1 MMSSRE
7 TRNQSRTAHTSHKAQ
22 AGRQLHMPAFTGSP
36 DDDHL
41 ELRLD
46 FSSKHTARVQL
57 SGARMK
63 NTVLYSLFMILVS
76 GSCLAAAEQGTFK
89 TNIQPLVQKYCQ
101 RCHNVDKMTSGIRV
115 DQLDGLLEDRHLFLW
130 KDILKQVAD
139 EAMPPEDEPQPTAQE
154 RKLLVDWIKQAL
166 ITARSRNTAKNGSVR
181 RLTVAQYRNTLRD
194 LLGLEDNVADILPAD
209 GVSKD
214 GFLNNGQTMEL
225 SPLLIEAYFEVAENA
240 LDRCIV
246 DESSKP
252 SIQKFRM
259 DLGAGI
265 NAEPFPQPLILGALN
280 HLLPNQD
287 FMVTQLTAQK
297 PFDFDP
303 FFMRTKYRFNEGY
316 QGNSTVRGW
325 RDYDSI
331 YHSVFACMRG
341 KPGYPKGLAYQTVP
355 EGLLLRPSVPSAE
368 LFQVESTYGPQAN
381 FKISLREL
389 PDHGRFRVTVKAAKY
404 NDGQLLDPG
413 TESAANAAAENSLTV
428 RDLAS
433 TQTLQVKEA
442 GIYQADVYLE
452 APSGET
458 VPPDSS
464 KLTDE
469 LVGAWPLNGSAQA
482 RSERKEL
489 TGRLEGDAKFVD
501 SPFGQ
506 AISLDGDG
514 DSVVIPRDESMNV
527 GEGEFTIAAWIR
539 PHELRQGGIFCLGK
553 YSWTHGWY
561 FDMPNNQGVLR
572 IETVSPANQSNGT
585 VASRPGIIRKNKWQH
600 VAAVVRRGENKTEL
614 FVNGYRVAAG
624 SVAPTNL
631 DNPNINLYIGRI
643 QDAQQFK
650 GEIDEIHFFGRALGM
665 AEIQALIEPGR
676 KFVQPPPPEKPKTLN
691 LQIGESHFAGTLQ
704 QPAFLTVRLP
714 AGPVPV
720 IAKYGG
726 AAIPH
731 RVVFSRVDETSE
743 LGAKFATFEK
753 RLPRLGV
760 HVGLRRDC
768 GSTLTQVGNA
778 QLVTGNELASY
789 IFEGAISNFPSPDV
803 QEDNDNY
810 LAGVREIGIRSE
822 YTDGRDMPRLLIR
835 SVEFEGPFY
844 ETWPPDTHRRI
855 FVESNHKDD
864 KPAYAREVIRNFAT
878 RAFRRPVSDA
888 EAASLFAVFDSS
900 FSETNDFTNSV
911 KDALL
916 VTLTS
921 PQFLFLTENSAT
933 PEGEIL
939 DGPELA
945 SKLSYFLWN
954 AAPDSRL
961 RSLAETGK
969 LHESIDTQV
978 ERMIL
983 DPKFEQFTREF
994 VSQWLQ
1000 LDKFEVVEIDRN
1012 RYPKLTR
1019 DTKRQLR
1026 NEPVQLVQYL
1036 MRENRP
1042 LRDLVQ
1048 ADFIVANE
1056 VVASYYDL
1064 GDRTERGF
1072 DFVAIPHD
1080 RKNLGG
1086 VLTNAGILAGLSD
1099 GRESNPVKRGA
1110 WLARKIIAEPPDD
1123 PPPNVP
1129 ALPEENSNL
1138 TLRQKLEQHRNQE
1151 GCAKCH
1157 KGIDPWG
1164 IPFEQFDAGGLFKQ
1178 AEPVDASSTLPDET
1192 EIADLN
1198 ALKTYLAEDRIDQV
1212 AFSFLKHLTSYAIGR
1227 SLTYNE
1233 IEFLK
1238 EHGVG
1243 LRPDGYR
1250 MQEMIRFVVN
1260 SKMFLEK

>member
-1 MMSSRE
+1 
-7 TRNQSRTAHTSHKAQ
+7 
-22 AGRQLHMPAFTGSP
+22 
-36 DDDHL
+36 
-41 ELRLD
+41 
-46 FSSKHTARVQL
+46 
-57 SGARMK
+57 MK
-63 NTVLYSLFMILVS
+63 NTGLYSLIMILFLRS
-76 GSCLAAAEQGTFK
+76 DLEAAEQPTFK
-89 TNIQPLVQKYCQ
+89 TSIQPLVRKYCQ
-101 RCHNVDKMTSGIRV
+101 RCHNVNKMTSGIRV
-115 DQLDGLLEDRHLFLW
+115 DQLDGSLEDRHLFLW
-130 KDILKQVAD
+130 KDILTQVED
-139 EAMPPEDEPQPTAQE
+139 EAMPPEGEIQPTAQE

-166 ITARSRNTAKNGSVR
+166 ITARSRNMAKNGSVR
-181 RLTVAQYRNTLRD
+181 RMTVAQYRNTLRD
-194 LLGLEDNVADILPAD
+194 LLGLEDDVTDILPSD

-225 SPLLIEAYFEVAENA
+225 SPLLIEAYFEIAENA
-240 LDRCIV
+240 VDRCIV
-246 DESSKP
+246 DESSMP
-252 SIQKFRM
+252 MIQNFRM
-259 DLGAGI
+259 GLGAGI
-265 NAEPFPQPLILGALN
+265 NPKPFPEQLILGALN

-297 PFDFDP
+297 PFEFDP

-331 YHSVFACMRG
+331 YHSVFACVRG

-381 FKISLREL
+381 FKVSLREL

-404 NDGQLLDPG
+404 ADGLLLDPG
-413 TESAANAAAENSLTV
+413 TESAPDAAAEDSLTV

-433 TQTLQVKEA
+433 PQTLQVAEA
-442 GIYQADVYLE
+442 GIYQVDVHQA
-452 APSGET
+452 APSEEA
-458 VPPDSS
+458 VPP
-464 KLTDE
+464 
-469 LVGAWPLNGSAQA
+469 A
-482 RSERKEL
+482 
-489 TGRLEGDAKFVD
+489 
-501 SPFGQ
+501 
-506 AISLDGDG
+506 
-514 DSVVIPRDESMNV
+514 
-527 GEGEFTIAAWIR
+527 
-539 PHELRQGGIFCLGK
+539 
-553 YSWTHGWY
+553 
-561 FDMPNNQGVLR
+561 
-572 IETVSPANQSNGT
+572 
-585 VASRPGIIRKNKWQH
+585 
-600 VAAVVRRGENKTEL
+600 
-614 FVNGYRVAAG
+614 
-624 SVAPTNL
+624 
-631 DNPNINLYIGRI
+631 
-643 QDAQQFK
+643 
-650 GEIDEIHFFGRALGM
+650 
-665 AEIQALIEPGR
+665 
-676 KFVQPPPPEKPKTLN
+676 KPKTLH
-691 LQIGESHFAGTLQ
+691 LQIGESYFAGILQ
-704 QPAFLTVRLP
+704 QPAFLAVRLP
-714 AGPVPV
+714 PGPVSV
-720 IAKYGG
+720 VAKYGG

-731 RVVFSRVDETSE
+731 RVVFSRVDESSE

-768 GSTLTQVGNA
+768 GSTLTQVAEVQTVSDTN
-778 QLVTGNELASY
+778 LASY
-789 IFEGAISNFPSPDV
+789 VFEGAINNFPSPDV
-803 QEDNDNY
+803 QDDNDNY

-835 SVEFEGPFY
+835 SVEFEGPYY

-855 FVESNHKDD
+855 FVESKHKDD

-878 RAFRRPVSDA
+878 RAFRRPVSDD
-888 EAASLFAVFDSS
+888 EAASLFAVFDRS
-900 FSETNDFTNSV
+900 FSETNEFTQSV

-921 PQFLFLTENSAT
+921 PQFLFLTEYSVT
-933 PEGEIL
+933 PEGELL

-961 RSLAETGK
+961 RSLASTGK
-969 LHESIDTQV
+969 LHETIDAEV

-983 DPKFEQFTREF
+983 DPQFEQFTREF

-1000 LDKFEVVEIDRN
+1000 LDKFEVVEIDRI

-1019 DTKRQLR
+1019 DTRKQLR

-1036 MRENRP
+1036 MRENLP

-1064 GDRTERGF
+1064 GDRTEHGF
-1072 DFVAIPHD
+1072 DFVAIPHN

-1086 VLTNAGILAGLSD
+1086 ILTNAGILAGLSD

-1178 AEPVDASSTLPDET
+1178 AESVDASSTLPDET
-1192 EIADLN
+1192 KIADLN

-1238 EHGVG
+1238 EHGVA
-1243 LRPDGYR
+1243 LRSDGYR
-1250 MQEMIRFVVN
+1250 MQDIIRFVVN
-1260 SKMFLEK
+1260 SEMFLEK

>member
-1 MMSSRE
+1 MKYLLLIPFL
-7 TRNQSRTAHTSHKAQ
+7 AI
-22 AGRQLHMPAFTGSP
+22 L
-36 DDDHL
+36 
-41 ELRLD
+41 
-46 FSSKHTARVQL
+46 L
-57 SGARMK
+57 SANG
-63 NTVLYSLFMILVS
+63 
-76 GSCLAAAEQGTFK
+76 LAAAEQATFK
-89 TNIQPLVQKYCQ
+89 ATIQPLVQKYCQ

-115 DQLDGLLEDRHLFLW
+115 DQLDGSLEDRHLFLW
-130 KDILKQVAD
+130 KDILKQVDD
-139 EAMPPEDEPQPTAQE
+139 EAMPPEDEPQPTVQE
-154 RKLLVDWIKQAL
+154 RKQLVDWIEQAL

-194 LLGLEDNVADILPAD
+194 LLGLDDNVTDILPAD

-240 LDRCIV
+240 LDRCVV
-246 DESSKP
+246 DENSKP

-265 NAEPFPQPLILGALN
+265 NPEPFPENLILGALN

-303 FFMRTKYRFNEGY
+303 FFMKTKYRFNEGY
-316 QGNSTVRGW
+316 EGNSTVRGW

-331 YHSVFACMRG
+331 YHSVFACVRG

-404 NDGQLLDPG
+404 NDGLLLDPG
-413 TESAANAAAENSLTV
+413 TEPATNAAEKDVLTV

-433 TQTLQVKEA
+433 PQTLQVKKA

-464 KLTDE
+464 RLNDE
-469 LVGAWPLNGSAQA
+469 LVGAWPLNGDAKA
-482 RSERKEL
+482 KSERKEL
-489 TGRLEGDAKFVD
+489 TGRLDGDAKFVG

-506 AISLDGDG
+506 AISLDGNG

-527 GEGEFTIAAWIR
+527 GDGEFTVAAWIR

-572 IETVSPANQSNGT
+572 IETVNPANQSNGT
-585 VASRPGIIRKNKWQH
+585 VATRPGIIRKNKWQH

-614 FVNGYRVAAG
+614 FVNGYKVAAG
-624 SVAPTNL
+624 NVAPTNL
-631 DNPNINLYIGRI
+631 DNPNINLYVGRI

-650 GEIDEIHFFGRALGM
+650 GEIDEVHFFRRALGM
-665 AEIQALIEPGR
+665 AEIQALVEPGR

-691 LQIGESHFAGTLQ
+691 LQIGKSHFAATLQ
-704 QPAFLTVRLP
+704 QPAFLAVRLP
-714 AGPVPV
+714 AGQVPV
-720 IAKYGG
+720 VAKYGG

-731 RVVFSRVDETSE
+731 RVVFTRVDEPSE

-768 GSTLTQVGNA
+768 GSTLTQVGDA
-778 QLVTGNELASY
+778 QLVSDREVVSY
-789 IFEGAISNFPSPDV
+789 VFEGAIGNFPSPDV
-803 QEDNDNY
+803 QKENDNY
-810 LAGVREIGIRSE
+810 LAGVREIGVRSE
-822 YTDGRDMPRLLIR
+822 YTDGRDMPRLMIR
-835 SVEFEGPFY
+835 SIEFEGPYY
-844 ETWPPDTHRRI
+844 ETWPPDTHQRI
-855 FVESNHKDD
+855 FIESNHKDD
-864 KPAYAREVIRNFAT
+864 QPAYAKEVIQTFAT
-878 RAFRRPVSDA
+878 RAFRRPVS
-888 EAASLFAVFDSS
+888 ESELAALFAVFEST
-900 FSETNDFTNSV
+900 FAETQDFTQSV

-921 PQFLFLTENSAT
+921 PQFLFLTENSDS
-933 PEGEIL
+933 PDGEPL
-939 DGPELA
+939 DGHELA

-961 RSLAETGK
+961 RELAMAGSLRET
-969 LHESIDTQV
+969 IDS
-978 ERMIL
+978 EINRMIR
-983 DPKFEQFTREF
+983 DPQFEQFTTEF

-1000 LDKFEVVEIDRN
+1000 LDKVEVVEIDRN

-1019 DTKRQLR
+1019 DTKKQLR
-1026 NEPVQLVQYL
+1026 EEPVQLVEYL

-1064 GDRTERGF
+1064 GDKTERGF
-1072 DFVAIPHD
+1072 DFVAIPHG
-1080 RKNLGG
+1080 RKTLGG

-1129 ALPEENSNL
+1129 ALPVENSNL

-1164 IPFEQFDAGGLFKQ
+1164 VPFEQFDAGGLFKQ
-1178 AEPVDASSTLPDET
+1178 AESVDASSTLPDET

-1198 ALKTYLAEDRIDQV
+1198 DLKTYLAEDRIDQV

-1238 EHGVG
+1238 EHGVR
-1243 LRPDGYR
+1243 LRADDYR

-1260 SKMFLEK
+1260 SEMFLEK

>member
-1 MMSSRE
+1 
-7 TRNQSRTAHTSHKAQ
+7 
-22 AGRQLHMPAFTGSP
+22 
-36 DDDHL
+36 
-41 ELRLD
+41 
-46 FSSKHTARVQL
+46 
-57 SGARMK
+57 
-63 NTVLYSLFMILVS
+63 MILVT
-76 GSCLAAAEQGTFK
+76 GSCLAAAEQATFK
-89 TNIQPLVQKYCQ
+89 ASIQPLVRKYCQ
-101 RCHNVDKMTSGIRV
+101 RCHNVDEMTSGIRV
-115 DQLDGLLEDRHLFLW
+115 DQLDGSLEDRHLFLW

-139 EAMPPEDEPQPTAQE
+139 EAMPPEDEPQPTVQE
-154 RKLLVDWIKQAL
+154 RKLLVGWIEQAL
-166 ITARSRNTAKNGSVR
+166 TIARSRNAEKNGSVR

-194 LLGLEDNVADILPAD
+194 LLGLEDNVTDILPAD

-240 LDRCIV
+240 LNRCIV
-246 DESSKP
+246 DEDSRP
-252 SIQKFRM
+252 SIQNFRM
-259 DLGAGI
+259 DLGAAI
-265 NAEPFPQPLILGALN
+265 NPDPFPEPLILGALN

-325 RDYDSI
+325 REYDSI

-341 KPGYPKGLAYQTVP
+341 KPGYPRGLAYQTVP

-381 FKISLREL
+381 FKVSLREL
-389 PDHGRFRVTVKAAKY
+389 PDHGRFRVTVNAAKY
-404 NDGQLLDPG
+404 NDGLLLDRGAQPA
-413 TESAANAAAENSLTV
+413 TDAAAEDSLTV

-433 TQTLQVKEA
+433 RQTLQVKNA
-442 GIYQADVYLE
+442 GIYQADVFLE
-452 APSGET
+452 APSEET

-464 KLTDE
+464 KLTE
-469 LVGAWPLNGSAQA
+469 KLVGAWPLNGDLAA
-482 RSERKEL
+482 ASERKEL

-561 FDMPNNQGVLR
+561 FDMPNNKGVLR
-572 IETVSPANQSNGT
+572 IETVNPANQSNGT
-585 VASRPGIIRKNKWQH
+585 VASRSGIIRKNKWQH

-614 FVNGYRVAAG
+614 FVNGYKVAAG
-624 SVAPTNL
+624 SIAPANL

-650 GEIDEIHFFGRALGM
+650 GEIDEVHFFRRALGI

-704 QPAFLTVRLP
+704 QPAFLAVRLP
-714 AGPVPV
+714 SGPVPV
-720 IAKYGG
+720 VAKYGG

-731 RVVFSRVDETSE
+731 RVVFSRVDESSE

-778 QLVTGNELASY
+778 QTVSDTILASY
-789 IFEGAISNFPSPDV
+789 VFEGAINNFPSPDV

-835 SVEFEGPFY
+835 SVEFEGPY
-844 ETWPPDTHRRI
+844 YDSWPPETHRRI
-855 FVESNHKDD
+855 FVESNHKDN

-888 EAASLFAVFDSS
+888 ELASLVAVFDSS
-900 FSETNDFTNSV
+900 FSETNDFTQSV

-921 PQFLFLTENSAT
+921 PQFLFLTENSAS

-954 AAPDSRL
+954 AAPDDRL

-969 LHESIDTQV
+969 LHDSIDGEV
-978 ERMIL
+978 ERMIR
-983 DPKFEQFTREF
+983 DPRFEQCTSEF

-1000 LDKFEVVEIDRN
+1000 LDKFEVVEIDRK
-1012 RYPKLTR
+1012 RYPNLTR
-1019 DTKRQLR
+1019 DAKKQLR
-1026 NEPVQLVQYL
+1026 SEPVQLVQYL

-1042 LRDLVQ
+1042 LRNLVQ

-1072 DFVAIPHD
+1072 EFVAIPHD

-1129 ALPEENSNL
+1129 ALPEDESHL
-1138 TLRQKLEQHRNQE
+1138 TLREKLERHRNQP

-1157 KGIDPWG
+1157 EGIDPWG
-1164 IPFEQFDAGGLFKQ
+1164 VPFEQFDAGGLFKQ
-1178 AEPVDASSTLPDET
+1178 GETVDASSTLPDET

-1198 ALKTYLAEDRIDQV
+1198 ALKAYLAEDRIDQV

-1238 EHGVG
+1238 ERGVG
-1243 LRPDGYR
+1243 LRANDYR
-1250 MQEMIRFVVN
+1250 MQDMIRFVVN
-1260 SKMFLEK
+1260 SEMFLEK

>member
-1 MMSSRE
+1 
-7 TRNQSRTAHTSHKAQ
+7 
-22 AGRQLHMPAFTGSP
+22 
-36 DDDHL
+36 
-41 ELRLD
+41 
-46 FSSKHTARVQL
+46 
-57 SGARMK
+57 MK
-63 NTVLYSLFMILVS
+63 PIILYSSFMVLLY
-76 GSCLAAAEQGTFK
+76 GSCLKAAEPATFR
-89 TNIQPLVQKYCQ
+89 TDIQPLVQKYCQ

-115 DQLDGLLEDRHLFLW
+115 DQLDGSLEDRHLFLW
-130 KDILKQVAD
+130 KDILKQLDD
-139 EAMPPEDEPQPTAQE
+139 EAMPPEDEPQPTAEE
-154 RKLLVDWIKQAL
+154 RKLLVDWIRQAL
-166 ITARSRNTAKNGSVR
+166 IEARSRNTAKNGSVR

-240 LDRCIV
+240 LNRCIV
-246 DESSKP
+246 DVNSKP
-252 SIQKFRM
+252 SIQNFRM
-259 DLGAGI
+259 DLGADI
-265 NAEPFPQPLILGALN
+265 NPDPYPEPLILGALN

-287 FMVTQLTAQK
+287 FVVTQLTAQK

-303 FFMRTKYRFNEGY
+303 FFMKTKYRFNEGY
-316 QGNSTVRGW
+316 AGNSTVRGW
-325 RDYDSI
+325 REYDSI

-355 EGLLLRPSVPSAE
+355 EGLLLRPAIPSAE

-389 PDHGRFRVTVKAAKY
+389 PDHGQFRVTVKAARY
-404 NDGQLLDPG
+404 NDGLLLDPG
-413 TESAANAAAENSLTV
+413 TASATKASAEDSLTV
-428 RDLAS
+428 RNLA
-433 TQTLQVKEA
+433 TQQTLPVKQA
-442 GIYQADVYLE
+442 GIYQVDVHLE
-452 APSGET
+452 APSEET
-458 VPPDSS
+458 VQPDGS
-464 KLTDE
+464 KLTEE
-469 LVGAWPLNGSAQA
+469 LVGAWPLNGNTTAQ
-482 RSERKEL
+482 SERKEL
-489 TGRLEGDAKFVD
+489 TGRLEGDTKFVD

-527 GEGEFTIAAWIR
+527 SEGDFSVAAWIR

-585 VASRPGIIRKNKWQH
+585 VATRPGIIRKNKWQH
-600 VAAVVRRGENKTEL
+600 VAAVVRRGTNQTEL
-614 FVNGYRVAAG
+614 FVNGYKVAAG
-624 SVAPTNL
+624 SIAPTNL
-631 DNPNINLYIGRI
+631 DNQNINLYIGRI

-650 GEIDEIHFFGRALGM
+650 GEIDEVHFFRRALGI
-665 AEIQALIEPGR
+665 AEIQALVEPGR
-676 KFVQPPPPEKPKTLN
+676 KFVQPPPPEKPKTLH
-691 LQIGESHFAGTLQ
+691 LQIGESHFAAILQ
-704 QPAFLTVRLP
+704 QPAFLAVRLP

-720 IAKYGG
+720 IAKYDG
-726 AAIPH
+726 ASIPH
-731 RVVFSRVDETSE
+731 RVAFSRIDESSE
-743 LGAKFATFEK
+743 LGARFTTFEK
-753 RLPRLGV
+753 RLPRIGV

-768 GSTLTQVGNA
+768 GSTLTQVGDA
-778 QLVTGNELASY
+778 QPVTDRDLASFV
-789 IFEGAISNFPSPDV
+789 FEGAISNFPSPDV

-810 LAGVREIGIRSE
+810 LAGVREIGVRSE

-835 SVEFEGPFY
+835 SVEFEGPYY
-844 ETWPPDTHRRI
+844 ETWPPETHRRI
-855 FVESNHKDD
+855 FVESNHKDNQ
-864 KPAYAREVIRNFAT
+864 PAYAREVIRHFAT

-900 FSETNDFTNSV
+900 FSETNDFNQSV

-921 PQFLFLTENSAT
+921 PQFLFLTENSAS
-933 PEGEIL
+933 PKAELL
-939 DGPELA
+939 DGHELA

-961 RSLAETGK
+961 RLLAETGK
-969 LHESIDTQV
+969 LHESLDSEV
-978 ERMIL
+978 ERMIR
-983 DPKFEQFTREF
+983 DPQFKQFTREF

-1019 DTKRQLR
+1019 DTRKQLR
-1026 NEPVQLVQYL
+1026 DEPVQLVQYL
-1036 MRENRP
+1036 IRENRP
-1042 LRDLVQ
+1042 LHDLVQ

-1064 GDRTERGF
+1064 GDRTEQGF
-1072 DFVAIPHD
+1072 DFVAIPHK

-1110 WLARKIIAEPPDD
+1110 WLARKIVAEPPDD

-1157 KGIDPWG
+1157 QGIDPWG
-1164 IPFEQFDAGGLFKQ
+1164 IPFEQFDAGGLFK
-1178 AEPVDASSTLPDET
+1178 ATESVDARSTLPDGT

-1198 ALKTYLAEDRIDQV
+1198 ALKTYLAENRIDQV
-1212 AFSFLKHLTSYAIGR
+1212 AFSFLKHLASYAVGR

-1243 LRPDGYR
+1243 LQTSDYR
-1250 MQEMIRFVVN
+1250 LQDMIRFVVN
-1260 SKMFLEK
+1260 SEMFLEK

>member
-1 MMSSRE
+1 
-7 TRNQSRTAHTSHKAQ
+7 
-22 AGRQLHMPAFTGSP
+22 
-36 DDDHL
+36 
-41 ELRLD
+41 
-46 FSSKHTARVQL
+46 
-57 SGARMK
+57 MK
-63 NTVLYSLFMILVS
+63 YTVSYSLFMILVS
-76 GSCLAAAEQGTFK
+76 GNCLVAAEQATFK
-89 TNIQPLVQKYCQ
+89 ASIQPLVQKYCQ
-101 RCHNVDKMTSGIRV
+101 RCHNVDEMTSGIRV
-115 DQLDGLLEDRHLFLW
+115 DQLDGSLEDRHLFLW

-139 EAMPPEDEPQPTAQE
+139 EAMPPEDEPQPTVRE
-154 RKLLVDWIKQAL
+154 RQLLVNWIEQAL
-166 ITARSRNTAKNGSVR
+166 IAARSRNAEKNGSVR

-194 LLGLEDNVADILPAD
+194 LLGLEDNVTDILPAD

-240 LDRCIV
+240 LNRCIV
-246 DESSKP
+246 DVDSKP
-252 SIQKFRM
+252 SIQNFRM

-265 NAEPFPQPLILGALN
+265 NPKPFPEKLILGALN

-355 EGLLLRPSVPSAE
+355 DGLLLRPSVPSAE
-368 LFQVESTYGPQAN
+368 IFQVESTYGPQTN
-381 FKISLREL
+381 FKVSLREL
-389 PDHGRFRVTVKAAKY
+389 PDHGQFRVTVKAAKY
-404 NDGQLLDPG
+404 NDGLLLDRG
-413 TESAANAAAENSLTV
+413 TQPATNATAEDSLTV

-433 TQTLQVKEA
+433 PQTVQVKKA

-452 APSGET
+452 APFEET

-464 KLTDE
+464 KLTE
-469 LVGAWPLNGSAQA
+469 KLVGAWPLNGDLTAQ
-482 RSERKEL
+482 SEWKEL
-489 TGRLEGDAKFVD
+489 TGRLDGDAKFVD

-506 AISLDGDG
+506 AISLDGNG
-514 DSVVIPRDESMNV
+514 DSVVISRDESMNV
-527 GEGEFTIAAWIR
+527 GEGEFTVAAWIR

-561 FDMPNNQGVLR
+561 FDMPNNRGVLR
-572 IETVSPANQSNGT
+572 VETVNPANQSNGT

-614 FVNGYRVAAG
+614 FVNGYKVAAG
-624 SVAPTNL
+624 NVAPTNL
-631 DNPNINLYIGRI
+631 DNQNINLYIGRI

-650 GEIDEIHFFGRALGM
+650 GEIDEVHFFRRALKP
-665 AEIQALIEPGR
+665 AELQALIEPGR

-691 LQIGESHFAGTLQ
+691 LQIGENHFAGTLQ
-704 QPAFLTVRLP
+704 QPAFLAVRLP
-714 AGPVPV
+714 SGPVPV
-720 IAKYGG
+720 VAKYGG

-731 RVVFSRVDETSE
+731 RVVFSPVDESSE
-743 LGAKFATFEK
+743 LGAKFATLEK

-768 GSTLTQVGNA
+768 GSTLTQVGEA
-778 QLVTGNELASY
+778 QTVSETNLASY
-789 IFEGAISNFPSPDV
+789 VFEGAISNFPSPDV
-803 QEDNDNY
+803 QKENDNY
-810 LAGVREIGIRSE
+810 LAGVREIGVRSE

-835 SVEFEGPFY
+835 SVEFEGPYY
-844 ETWPPDTHRRI
+844 ESWPPATHQRI
-855 FVESNHKDD
+855 FIESDHKGDQH
-864 KPAYAREVIRNFAT
+864 AYARDVIRNFAT
-878 RAFRRPVSDA
+878 RAFRRPVT
-888 EAASLFAVFDSS
+888 EPELASLIAVFKSS
-900 FSETNDFTNSV
+900 FAETQDFTLSV

-921 PQFLFLTENSAT
+921 PQFLFLTENSNS
-933 PEGEIL
+933 PDRELL

-954 AAPDSRL
+954 TAPDDRL

-969 LHESIDTQV
+969 LHGAIDGEV
-978 ERMIL
+978 ARMIR
-983 DPKFEQFTREF
+983 DPQFEQFTSEF

-1000 LDKFEVVEIDRN
+1000 LDKFEVVEIDRK

-1019 DTKRQLR
+1019 DAKKQLR

-1036 MRENRP
+1036 MQENRP

-1086 VLTNAGILAGLSD
+1086 VLTNAGILAGLSN

-1157 KGIDPWG
+1157 EGIDPWG

-1178 AEPVDASSTLPDET
+1178 GESIDARSTLPDET

-1212 AFSFLKHLTSYAIGR
+1212 AFSFLKHMTSYAIGR

-1238 EHGVG
+1238 ERGVG
-1243 LRPDGYR
+1243 LRANDYR
-1250 MQEMIRFVVN
+1250 MQDMIRFVVN
-1260 SKMFLEK
+1260 SEMFLEK

>member
-1 MMSSRE
+1 MKYFLLIPFL
-7 TRNQSRTAHTSHKAQ
+7 AI
-22 AGRQLHMPAFTGSP
+22 L
-36 DDDHL
+36 
-41 ELRLD
+41 
-46 FSSKHTARVQL
+46 L
-57 SGARMK
+57 SANR
-63 NTVLYSLFMILVS
+63 
-76 GSCLAAAEQGTFK
+76 LAAAEQTIFK
-89 TNIQPLVQKYCQ
+89 ATIQPLVQKYCQ

-115 DQLDGLLEDRHLFLW
+115 DQLDGALEDRHLFLW
-130 KDILKQVAD
+130 KDILKQVDD
-139 EAMPPEDEPQPTAQE
+139 EAMPPEDEPQPTVQE
-154 RKLLVDWIKQAL
+154 RKLLVDWIRGAMAK
-166 ITARSRNTAKNGSVR
+166 ARSRKREKNGSVR

-194 LLGLEDNVADILPAD
+194 LLGLDDNVTDILPAD

-240 LDRCIV
+240 LDRCVV
-246 DESSKP
+246 DENSKP

-265 NAEPFPQPLILGALN
+265 NPEPFPENLILGALN
-280 HLLPNQD
+280 RLLPNQD

-297 PFDFDP
+297 SFDFDP
-303 FFMRTKYRFNEGY
+303 FFMKTKYRFNEGY

-325 RDYDSI
+325 KDYDSI

-341 KPGYPKGLAYQTVP
+341 KPGYPKGMAYQTVP

-389 PDHGRFRVTVKAAKY
+389 PDRGRFRVTVKAAKY
-404 NDGQLLDPG
+404 NDGLLLDPG
-413 TESAANAAAENSLTV
+413 TEPATNATEKNVLTV

-433 TQTLQVKEA
+433 PQTLQVKDA

-452 APSGET
+452 APTAEA
-458 VPPDSS
+458 VPSDSS
-464 KLTDE
+464 KLTED
-469 LVGAWPLNGSAQA
+469 LVGAWPFNGDLTAQ
-482 RSERKEL
+482 SERKEL
-489 TGRLEGDAKFVD
+489 TGRLDGDAKFVD

-506 AISLDGDG
+506 AVSLDGNG
-514 DSVVIPRDESMNV
+514 DSVVIRRDESMNV
-527 GEGEFTIAAWIR
+527 GEGEFTVAAWIR

-572 IETVSPANQSNGT
+572 IETVSPANQPNGT
-585 VASRPGIIRKNKWQH
+585 VATRPGIIRKNKWQH
-600 VAAVVRRGENKTEL
+600 VAAVVRRGSQQTEL
-614 FVNGYRVAAG
+614 FVNGYKVAAG
-624 SVAPTNL
+624 TVAPTNL
-631 DNPNINLYIGRI
+631 DNPAVNLHIGRI

-650 GEIDEIHFFGRALGM
+650 GEIDEVYFFRRALGI
-665 AEIQALIEPGR
+665 AELQALIEPGR

-704 QPAFLTVRLP
+704 QAAFLAVRLP
-714 AGPVPV
+714 AGQVPV
-720 IAKYGG
+720 VAKYGG

-731 RVVFSRVDETSE
+731 RVVFTRVDERSE

-768 GSTLTQVGNA
+768 GSTLTQVGDA
-778 QLVTGNELASY
+778 QPVSDREVASY
-789 IFEGAISNFPSPDV
+789 VFEGAIGNFPSPDV
-803 QEDNDNY
+803 QADNDNY

-835 SVEFEGPFY
+835 SVDFEGPY
-844 ETWPPDTHRRI
+844 YDTWPPDTHRRI
-855 FVESNHKDD
+855 FIESNHKDD
-864 KPAYAREVIRNFAT
+864 QPAYAKEVIQTFAT
-878 RAFRRPVSDA
+878 RAFRRPVS
-888 EAASLFAVFDSS
+888 ESELAALFAVFEST
-900 FSETNDFTNSV
+900 FAETQDFTQSV

-921 PQFLFLTENSAT
+921 PQFLFLTEDSDS
-933 PEGEIL
+933 PDGETL
-939 DGPELA
+939 DGHELA

-961 RSLAETGK
+961 RELAMAGS
-969 LHESIDTQV
+969 LHETIDS
-978 ERMIL
+978 EIDRMIR
-983 DPKFEQFTREF
+983 DPQFEQFTSEF

-1000 LDKFEVVEIDRN
+1000 LDKVEVVEIDRK

-1019 DTKRQLR
+1019 DTKKQLR
-1026 NEPVQLVQYL
+1026 EEPVQLVEYL

-1064 GDRTERGF
+1064 GDKTERGF
-1072 DFVAIPHD
+1072 DFVAIPHG

-1138 TLRQKLEQHRNQE
+1138 TLRQKLEQHRNQD

-1164 IPFEQFDAGGLFKQ
+1164 VPFEQFDAGGLFKQ
-1178 AEPVDASSTLPDET
+1178 AESVDASSTLPDET

-1198 ALKTYLAEDRIDQV
+1198 DLKTYLAEDRIDQV
-1212 AFSFLKHLTSYAIGR
+1212 AFSFLQHLTSYAIGR

-1238 EHGVG
+1238 EHGVR
-1243 LRPDGYR
+1243 LRADDYR
-1250 MQEMIRFVVN
+1250 MQAMIKFVVN
-1260 SKMFLEK
+1260 SEMFLEK

>member
-1 MMSSRE
+1 M
-7 TRNQSRTAHTSHKAQ
+7 N
-22 AGRQLHMPAFTGSP
+22 
-36 DDDHL
+36 
-41 ELRLD
+41 
-46 FSSKHTARVQL
+46 
-57 SGARMK
+57 
-63 NTVLYSLFMILVS
+63 
-76 GSCLAAAEQGTFK
+76 
-89 TNIQPLVQKYCQ
+89 
-101 RCHNVDKMTSGIRV
+101 
-115 DQLDGLLEDRHLFLW
+115 
-130 KDILKQVAD
+130 
-139 EAMPPEDEPQPTAQE
+139 
-154 RKLLVDWIKQAL
+154 
-166 ITARSRNTAKNGSVR
+166 
-181 RLTVAQYRNTLRD
+181 
-194 LLGLEDNVADILPAD
+194 
-209 GVSKD
+209 
-214 GFLNNGQTMEL
+214 
-225 SPLLIEAYFEVAENA
+225 
-240 LDRCIV
+240 RCIV
-246 DESSKP
+246 DENEKP
-252 SIQKFRM
+252 AIQKFRM

-265 NAEPFPQPLILGALN
+265 NPEPYPEPLILGALN

-287 FMVTQLTAQK
+287 FVVTQLTAQK
-297 PFDFDP
+297 PFDFAP
-303 FFMRTKYRFNEGY
+303 FFMKTKYRFNEGY
-316 QGNSTVRGW
+316 AGNSTVRGW
-325 RDYDSI
+325 REYDSI

-355 EGLLLRPSVPSAE
+355 EGLLLRPAIPSAE

-381 FKISLREL
+381 FKVSLREL
-389 PDHGRFRVTVKAAKY
+389 PDRGQFRVTVKAARY
-404 NDGQLLDPG
+404 NDGLLLDLG
-413 TESAANAAAENSLTV
+413 TASATKADAEDSLTV
-428 RDLAS
+428 RSLAS
-433 TQTLQVKEA
+433 PQTLPVKEA
-442 GIYQADVYLE
+442 GIYQVDVHLE
-452 APSGET
+452 APSEET
-458 VPPDSS
+458 VPPDKSR
-464 KLTDE
+464 LTDE
-469 LVGAWPLNGSAQA
+469 LVGAWPLNGNTAAQ
-482 RSERKEL
+482 SERKKL

-514 DSVVIPRDESMNV
+514 DSIVIPRDESMNV
-527 GEGEFTIAAWIR
+527 GAGDFSVAAWIR

-585 VASRPGIIRKNKWQH
+585 VATRPGIIRRNKWQH
-600 VAAVVRRGENKTEL
+600 VAAVVRRETNQTEL
-614 FVNGYRVAAG
+614 FVNGYKVAAG
-624 SVAPTNL
+624 SIAPTNL

-650 GEIDEIHFFGRALGM
+650 GEIDEVHFFRRALGV
-665 AEIQALIEPGR
+665 AEIQALVEPGR
-676 KFVQPPPPEKPKTLN
+676 KFVQPPTPEKPKTLH
-691 LQIGESHFAGTLQ
+691 LQIGEKHFAGTLQ
-704 QPAFLTVRLP
+704 QPAFLAVRLP

-720 IAKYGG
+720 IAKYDG
-726 AAIPH
+726 ASIPD
-731 RVVFSRVDETSE
+731 RVVFSRVDESSE
-743 LGAKFATFEK
+743 LGARFTTFEK

-768 GSTLTQVGNA
+768 GSTLTQVGDA
-778 QLVTGNELASY
+778 QPVTDRDLASFV
-789 IFEGAISNFPSPDV
+789 FEGAISNFPSPDV

-810 LAGVREIGIRSE
+810 LAGVREIGVRSE

-835 SVEFEGPFY
+835 SVEFEGPYY
-844 ETWPPDTHRRI
+844 ETWPPETHRRI

-888 EAASLFAVFDSS
+888 EAAALFSLFDSS
-900 FSETNDFTNSV
+900 FSETNDFNQSV

-921 PQFLFLTENSAT
+921 PQFLFLTENSAS
-933 PEGEIL
+933 PESELL
-939 DGPELA
+939 DGHELA

-969 LHESIDTQV
+969 LHESIDSEV
-978 ERMIL
+978 ERMIR
-983 DPKFEQFTREF
+983 DPQFEQFTREF

-1000 LDKFEVVEIDRN
+1000 LDKFEVVEIDRS

-1019 DTKRQLR
+1019 DTRKQLR
-1026 NEPVQLVQYL
+1026 DEPVQLVQYL
-1036 MRENRP
+1036 IRANRP

-1064 GDRTERGF
+1064 GDRTEHGF
-1072 DFVAIPHD
+1072 DFVAIPHK

-1086 VLTNAGILAGLSD
+1086 VLTNAGILAGLSN

-1110 WLARKIIAEPPDD
+1110 WLARKIVAEPPDD

-1138 TLRQKLEQHRNQE
+1138 TLRQKLEQHRNQA

-1157 KGIDPWG
+1157 QGIDPWG
-1164 IPFEQFDAGGLFKQ
+1164 IPFEQFDAGGLFKTN
-1178 AEPVDASSTLPDET
+1178 ESVDARSTLPDGT

-1198 ALKTYLAEDRIDQV
+1198 ALKTYLADDRIDQV
-1212 AFSFLKHLTSYAIGR
+1212 AFSFLKHLTSYASAR

-1243 LRPDGYR
+1243 LQANGYR
-1250 MQEMIRFVVN
+1250 MQDMIRFVVN
-1260 SKMFLEK
+1260 SEMFLEK